1 MDLMHPIGDV
11 HWQAFEI
18 SKDDRRKMKGHSSA
32 IVWLT
37 GLPASGKTTI
47 ARQLEKDLHEKG
59 CHTYILDGDNVR
71 HGLNKDLGFSKE
83 ARKENIRRIAE
94 VAKLFLDGGLIVI
107 CAFVSPYKDDR
118 LMARRLVEESEFI
131 EVYVK
136 CPVDIC
142 MQRDPKSMYKKAV
155 SGKMTAFTGV
165 DDPYEEPDI
174 PELVLETDRLTI
186 REGTDRIVRY
196 LEDNGKICKNHDTL

>member
-1 MDLMHPIGDV
+1 MDLMHPIGEV
-11 HWQAFEI
+11 QWQTFDI
-18 SKDDRRKMKGHSSA
+18 SKDDKRKINGHSSA

-47 ARQLEKDLHEKG
+47 AKQLEKTLHDRG
-59 CHTYILDGDNVR
+59 CHTYILDGDNMR

-83 ARKENIRRIAE
+83 DRKENIRRIAE
-94 VAKLFLDGGLIVI
+94 VAKLFLDGGIIVI

-118 LMARRLVEESEFI
+118 QIARHLVEDSEFI
-131 EVYVK
+131 EVYIK
-136 CPVDIC
+136 CPVEVC

-165 DDPYEEPDI
+165 DDPYEAPDF
-174 PELVLETDRLTI
+174 PEIVIETDKSTI
-186 REGTDRIVRY
+186 LNGAEKIVEY
-196 LEDNGKICKNHDTL
+196 LKDDGVIL